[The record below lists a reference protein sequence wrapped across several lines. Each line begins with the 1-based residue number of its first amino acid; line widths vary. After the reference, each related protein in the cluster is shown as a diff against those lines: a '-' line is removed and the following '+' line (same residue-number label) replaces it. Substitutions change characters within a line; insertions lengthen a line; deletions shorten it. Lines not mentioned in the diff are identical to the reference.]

1 MTYSRDFREKVLK
14 TREEEDLTIQEVS
27 CRFGVDKSTIQH
39 QLIKIEAKTKRHK
52 PATKIDMDAL
62 RRDVEK
68 YPDAYRRE
76 RAEKGF
82 G

>member
-39 QLIKIEAKTKRHK
+39 
-52 PATKIDMDAL
+52 
-62 RRDVEK
+62 
-68 YPDAYRRE
+68 
-76 RAEKGF
+76 
-82 G
+82 